1 MGRVPSLCERFPRGQ
16 AQDYPVKEEMHLLLF
31 LLTLAH
37 GSTKAFRELV
47 TTMPLIACLSC
58 IKSRKVEKTD
68 TLSFLIDRECMPHVK
83 KKKQDFV
90 VLLQYC

>member
-68 TLSFLIDRECMPHVK
+68 TLSSLTENACRML